1 MLLPARLTV
10 FLFLLPLMA
19 LGQTAADYFEKATKA
34 ETSNDLNAA
43 IVHYT
48 AAINKNPQF
57 SEALF
62 NRGWCYISTGRYN
75 EAARDFTKVIDISR
89 SFPGVYAGRAYARFQ
104 LGYYSDA
111 VADYQQEIKNPNT
124 TDRHVCHNG
133 LGAAYEKLLQYD
145 KALEH
150 YEKAIALDPTY
161 RTAINNKNQ
170 LVQLMVKQ
178 RNKKVAK
185 ERVLSAKEY
194 YNLGYEAG
202 ARDDYATA
210 ISYFDRAIE
219 VDNKM
224 KLAYDNR
231 GWAKTMLNRHREALA
246 DLDRSLELGI
256 SPWTYNQ
263 RGLVKMNLSDTDG
276 ALRDFDQALRI
287 NPDYAAA
294 KTNREQVLKN
304 KQSSQSDKTAPVI
317 NTTSPIVASTNL
329 RARGMEVVTLDR
341 EVTVTGKAI
350 DDSGVR
356 SVLINGIPARLSL
369 SGEFDAKV
377 KVSGRATDVFI
388 VATDAKNNT
397 STLVLTL
404 KQNSTNPSASQAE
417 VPSKG
422 LGKSYALFIA
432 TDKYNDQGWSQLNN
446 PIADAKTLKAE
457 LSEHYGFETELLENP
472 TRAQIIDKLRQYA
485 QREYEPND
493 QLFIFVGGH
502 GYYEDTYKEGF
513 IVPTDGNRNQDPHD
527 SYLPHSRIRSL
538 INSSKCKHVFLV
550 IDACFSG
557 TIDPVIARRGG
568 PRAENVSSSE
578 LIARKMRFKTRRYL
592 TSGGKEYVSDGYAGK
607 HSPFVRA
614 LLEALR
620 TYGGADKILIV
631 DEILPY
637 LEQINPKPRYG
648 ELDDN
653 EPGSDFIFMAR

>member
-1 MLLPARLTV
+1 MV
-10 FLFLLPLMA
+10 V
-19 LGQTAADYFEKATKA
+19 GQTAADYFDKAAKA
-34 ETSNDLNAA
+34 EANNDLSAA
-43 IVHYT
+43 IIHYT
-48 AAINKNPQF
+48 LAVNKNPQF

-75 EAARDFTKVIDISR
+75 EAARDFTKVIDISK
-89 SFPGVYAGRAYARFQ
+89 SFPGVYSGRAYARFQ

-111 VADYQQEIKNPNT
+111 VADYQQEIRNPNT

-150 YEKAIALDPTY
+150 YEKAIAVDPSY

-170 LVQLMVKQ
+170 LVQLMVRQ
-178 RNKKVAK
+178 RNKKAAK
-185 ERVLSAKEY
+185 EKVLSAKEY

-202 ARDDYATA
+202 ARDDYTA
-210 ISYFDRAIE
+210 AIGHFDRAIE

-231 GWAKTMLNRHREALA
+231 GWAKSMLNRHREALA

-263 RGLVKMNLSDTDG
+263 RGLVKMKLEDTDG

-294 KTNREQVLKN
+294 KTNREQVLKA
-304 KQSSQSDKTAPVI
+304 KQVNVADKTPPVI
-317 NTTSPIVASTNL
+317 NTTSPITASTNL

-341 EVTVTGKAI
+341 EVTVTGKAS
-350 DDSGVR
+350 DESGVR

-377 KVSGRATDVFI
+377 KVGSRTTDVYI

-397 STLVLTL
+397 NTLVLTL
-404 KQNSTNPSASQAE
+404 KPNSTDPSAQQNDGTK
-417 VPSKG
+417 PQQG

-432 TDKYNDQGWSQLNN
+432 TDKYNDMGWSQLNN
-446 PIADAKTLKAE
+446 PIADAKTVQAE
-457 LSEHYGFETELLENP
+457 LSEHYGFETELLANP
-472 TRAQIIDKLRQYA
+472 TRTQIIDKLRQYA

-493 QLFIFVGGH
+493 QLFIFVAGH

-513 IVPTDGNRNQDPHD
+513 IVPTDGNRSLDPHD
-527 SYLPHSRIRSL
+527 SYLPHSRIRNL

-557 TIDPVIARRGG
+557 TIDPVIARRGA
-568 PRAENVSSSE
+568 PKAENVSSSE

-607 HSPFVRA
+607 HSPFVRG

-620 TYGGADKILIV
+620 TYGGSDKILIV